1 MASAFP
7 GQVSAAQVGTFF
19 LGQYY
24 PFLQQTPNLVHQ
36 FYTNTS
42 TMIRY
47 NGDASEKASG
57 MAEIHNLI
65 VRLNFTEIEIIT
77 AHSLESWDGGVLV
90 TVSGF
95 VQAKDFIFRRKFVET
110 FFLAP
115 QEKGYFVLNDIF
127 LLLEEEQ
134 VHQHS
139 DAMMTPAD
147 YDTKLDALNYD
158 TQLDPSNQ
166 LQDPV
171 SSYMLPEDIP
181 ARDFIS
187 PPVPADEN
195 NQLDNYSV
203 PGQPNQTSDRDL
215 TTDET
220 PVELT
225 GGSVSSVQNILRE
238 MPVHEE
244 EPAGERPKHT
254 YASILRTAKAQVVPQ
269 FTSMNKTAPV
279 LSEWHHAQQATQQ
292 QAQSTISSLP
302 EKSSRDLLDE
312 ASAFEDEGDS
322 KSVYVGNLPASISTS
337 DLEQEFRNF
346 GRIKPDGVTI
356 RSRKE
361 AGVFY
366 AFIEFEDAVGV
377 QNALMATPVLLN
389 GRIIHVEGR
398 RPNSGASRGGR
409 RGRGRGGYPTE
420 ASRGRF
426 GGRSFG
432 SRGSGLDNDRE
443 YSNRPRGNE
452 YIQRLPRQERGIL
465 GSHFPKNNGSHS

>member
-7 GQVSAAQVGTFF
+7 GQVSAVQVGSFF

-24 PFLQQTPNLVHQ
+24 PFLQRTPSLVHQ
-36 FYTNTS
+36 FYTNAS

-47 NGDASEKASG
+47 DGDASERASG

-65 VRLNFTEIEIIT
+65 VRLNFIEIEILA
-77 AHSLESWDGGVLV
+77 AHSLESWGGGVLV
-90 TVSGF
+90 NVTGF
-95 VQAKDFIFRRKFVET
+95 VQVRDFIFRRKFVET

-134 VHQHS
+134 VHLP
-139 DAMMTPAD
+139 PAAILRPTD

-158 TQLDPSNQ
+158 TRLDTFNH

-171 SSYMLPEDIP
+171 SSYMLGEDIP

-203 PGQPNQTSDRDL
+203 PGHRNQTPDPNE

-220 PVELT
+220 PIELA
-225 GGSVSSVQNILRE
+225 GSSVSTVQNIVQY
-238 MPVHEE
+238 PAITEE
-244 EPAGERPKHT
+244 EPAEERPKLS
-254 YASILRTAKAQVVPQ
+254 YASILRTTKAQVAPQ
-269 FTSMNKTAPV
+269 LTSVNKTAPN
-279 LSEWHHAQQATQQ
+279 LSDWHPAQQATQQ
-292 QAQSTISSLP
+292 QVQAAISSLP
-302 EKSSRDLLDE
+302 DKSNADLPDE
-312 ASAFEDEGDS
+312 TFAFEDEVES
-322 KSVYVGNLPASISTS
+322 KSVYVGNLPASISTF

-366 AFIEFEDAVGV
+366 AFIEFEDAVAV
-377 QNALMATPVLLN
+377 QNALKATPVQLN
-389 GRIIHVEGR
+389 GRMIHVEGR

-409 RGRGRGGYPTE
+409 KGRGRGGYYLEPP
-420 ASRGRF
+420 RGRF

-432 SRGSGLDNDRE
+432 GRFGGLD
-443 YSNRPRGNE
+443 RPRGNG
-452 YIQRLPRQERGIL
+452 YIPRLPRQERGIL
-465 GSHFPKNNGSHS
+465 GSHFSKNGGNQSEALAS